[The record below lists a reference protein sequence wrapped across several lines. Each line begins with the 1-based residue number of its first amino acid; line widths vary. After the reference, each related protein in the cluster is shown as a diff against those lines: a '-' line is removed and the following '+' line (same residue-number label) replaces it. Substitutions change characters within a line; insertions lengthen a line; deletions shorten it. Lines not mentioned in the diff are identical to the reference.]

1 LPLGDEAFAT
11 FVSLLVGSGWEE
23 LAKKPPVTSLGAS
36 IRRSLLERCLMR
48 QIHSSSQAPSL
59 SSQKS
64 TKRTAHPPR
73 LPRRPSQKSK
83 KQKTHPANSRVR
95 SRTTSSSTS
104 SPATP
109 RRLEQVYRIESF
121 GVSASTYQANQ
132 HLGPGT
138 PAVQAKDAE
147 DVAVHP
153 QDMSCDHDSSTSTP
167 ASDEHALHLCS
178 GGHSPLAASTGA
190 ANWGSFGR
198 AMNDLGRQDQGVEG
212 APRSAHHITNQRATE
227 GGDMALQNGT
237 ETTAKTGESNGV
249 QCEGKILCYRS
260 RTRLIGMSQS
270 RRSYAFQPQRR
281 RLGEL
286 RRLYFHTNALP
297 ARALYAGA
305 IRIRASLGHVKQSN
319 LTQEQ
324 SHHRHSYQAFATD
337 HFQPKARHHSLSLY
351 SDDP

>member
-249 QCEGKILCYRS
+249 QCEGDPMLSNLSAEDWENCDVCTFIP
-260 RTRLIGMSQS
+260 TP
-270 RRSYAFQPQRR
+270 FQPEPFMPVPFESEPL
-281 RLGEL
+281 LG
-286 RRLYFHTNALP
+286 TSSSP
-297 ARALYAGA
+297 
-305 IRIRASLGHVKQSN
+305 I
-319 LTQEQ
+319 
-324 SHHRHSYQAFATD
+324 
-337 HFQPKARHHSLSLY
+337 
-351 SDDP
+351 